1 MQFNIHNIDIFL
13 KEMWRDFRAL
23 PENTG
28 LIEPPGLIEPRRRE
42 GREEKKEGKKEK
54 KEVFTNQKQKL

>member
-1 MQFNIHNIDIFL
+1 LQFNIHNIDIFL

-28 LIEPPGLIEPRRRE
+28 LNEPRSRSVPQ
-42 GREEKKEGKKEK
+42 G
-54 KEVFTNQKQKL
+54 